1 MADITTYQAGNV
13 SDEGKLNW
21 RGDQVSVAQGG
32 QSIYQS
38 SSVPLAELGS
48 RKVVGDRVFRY
59 ARLGAIAAVP
69 GDLLQMP
76 ATRAAIAVTAATT
89 AQAGDRV
96 ITFFNTAVAATVNQ
110 FAEGYIYQQSGTVA
124 NRIMYRVKSNAS
136 TAADANMAVT
146 LYDPLQKS
154 MNVTDLWQIKEN
166 PYSLVTQATAVSAP
180 VAGVLICPATTNDY
194 VWIQTWGPC
203 SVKATT
209 SSSLIMCPAATGAA
223 GGFVAT
229 GTGGTQVLQIG
240 VWSTLPGASLCEF
253 AMLQIAP

>member
-1 MADITTYQAGNV
+1 MADITAYQSGNV
-13 SDEGKLNW
+13 SDEGKVNW
-21 RGDQVSVAQGG
+21 RGDQVTVTPGA

-38 SSVPLAELGS
+38 SSVALAELGS

-59 ARLGAIAAVP
+59 ARLGAVASTP
-69 GDLLQMP
+69 GDVLQFP
-76 ATRAAIAVTAATT
+76 AIRASVAVTAATT
-89 AQAGDRV
+89 GAAGDRV

-136 TAADANMAVT
+136 TAADANMSVT
-146 LYDPLQKS
+146 LYDPLQKA
-154 MNVTDLWQIKEN
+154 MNVTDLWQIREN
-166 PYSLVTQATAVSAP
+166 PYNLVTQLTAATAP
-180 VAGVLICPATTNDY
+180 VAGVLVCPATTNDY

-209 SSSLIMCPAATGAA
+209 SSSLIMAPAATGAA

-229 GTGGTQVLQIG
+229 GTGGTQVIQIG
-240 VWSTLPGASLCEF
+240 LWSTLPGASFSELG
-253 AMLQIAP
+253 MLMIAP

>member
-1 MADITTYQAGNV
+1 MADITAYNSGNV
-13 SDEGKLNW
+13 SDEGKINW
-21 RGDQVSVAQGG
+21 RGDQVTVTPGA

-59 ARLGAIAAVP
+59 ARLGAVVAVP

-76 ATRAAIAVTAATT
+76 ATRAAIGVTAATT

-96 ITFFNTAVAATVNQ
+96 ITFFNTAIAATVNQ

-146 LYDPLQKS
+146 LYDPLLKS

-166 PYSLVTQATAVSAP
+166 PYSLVTQQTNATAAT
-180 VAGVLICPATTNDY
+180 AGVLICPATTNDY

-203 SVKATT
+203 AVKATT
-209 SSSLIMCPAATGAA
+209 AANLIMSVASTGAA
-223 GGFVAT
+223 GSFVAA
-229 GTGGTQVLQIG
+229 GTGGAQVPQIG
-240 VWSTLPGASLCEF
+240 LWSTLPGASLAEF
-253 AMLQIAP
+253 CMLMIAP